1 MPLWQGLAKAV
12 DNELDS
18 RDLNAM
24 KAGSI
29 GKFTSHQ
36 NDAILI
42 AGLVCACFSL
52 VAAFLA
58 LRWFILMKRLF
69 RHRLVLFLIAS
80 DAFKATWYFIFAVVA
95 FANGP
100 VSTKSGFCQ
109 ASGFFL
115 LFAVSSADYAIL
127 LIAVHTMI
135 SIFKPKSKVGA
146 EGGLYPIRNWIYIFW
161 LGPPLLMASLA
172 FINENSAYTTSGT
185 YCYLPKRPF
194 WYRLALSWVP
204 RYLIIT
210 TIVIMYLSIYIYVRV
225 KFKSFHNIMVSD
237 SEADTDRTSRHSRI
251 ISSHDQTT
259 DTQPIPMPASDQRP
273 RPSALRL
280 HSFHSALGSPKAVG
294 FEQAPWDAMSFITYK
309 ALQDTNTTNA
319 VTTEDFAMTGAGSDN
334 SGETEVAPDEGAQPD
349 TRKTSE
355 VPTMDTSY
363 TGDTVATRSTV
374 RTIPETDRRR
384 PNDPLRDTRI
394 AIKRQLRFLF
404 IYPLIYILMWSFPFA
419 YHALTYDDY
428 YVAHPVFWL
437 AIVQT
442 IMLSLQAGVDSIVFS
457 WREKPWRRIDDN
469 SRYSIPFLSQ
479 KGKELVTGSRQGSKT
494 RSAPGSFDAEAD
506 PTKSN
511 RSSLWWEAE
520 GRKRRDSIWLG
531 TDSGAKTSLK
541 TSQPS
546 SPRPDTIEEA

>member
-1 MPLWQGLAKAV
+1 
-12 DNELDS
+12 
-18 RDLNAM
+18 M
-24 KAGSI
+24 K
-29 GKFTSHQ
+29 K
-36 NDAILI
+36 
-42 AGLVCACFSL
+42 
-52 VAAFLA
+52 
-58 LRWFILMKRLF
+58 LF
-69 RHRLVLFLIAS
+69 RHRLVLFLITS

-100 VSTKSGFCQ
+100 VSTTSGFCQ

-115 LFAVSSADYAIL
+115 LFAVSSADFAIL
-127 LIAVHTMI
+127 LIAMHTMM
-135 SIFKPKSKVGA
+135 SIFKPKSQVEA
-146 EGGLYPIRNWIYIFW
+146 EGGLYPLRNWIYLLW

-172 FINENSAYTTSGT
+172 FVNEHSAYTTSGT

-194 WYRLALSWVP
+194 WYRLALSWIP

-210 TIVIMYLSIYIYVRV
+210 TIVTMYLSIYIYIRV

-237 SEADTDRTSRHSRI
+237 SENDTAPTSKRSGI
-251 ISSHDQTT
+251 MSSHKQTA
-259 DTQPIPMPASDQRP
+259 DTQPASMPASDPPP

-280 HSFHSALGSPKAVG
+280 HSFHSALGSRKAVG
-294 FEQAPWDAMSFITYK
+294 FEEAPWDAMNFITSK
-309 ALQDTNTTNA
+309 PLQDATTTNA
-319 VTTEDFAMTGAGSDN
+319 ITAEDIAMTGAGLENPDD
-334 SGETEVAPDEGAQPD
+334 TEVAPAEGAQLE

-355 VPTMDTSY
+355 VPTMDTSC
-363 TGDTVATRSTV
+363 TGDTAATSST
-374 RTIPETDRRR
+374 TKAIPETDRRR

-442 IMLSLQAGVDSIVFS
+442 VMLSLQAGVDSVVFS

-469 SRYSIPFLSQ
+469 SRYSIPFLCR
-479 KGKELVTGSRQGSKT
+479 KGKQLFIGSRQESKT
-494 RSAPGSFDAEAD
+494 TSAADSYHAAAD
-506 PTKSN
+506 PAKSN
-511 RSSLWWEAE
+511 CSSLWWEAE

-531 TDSGAKTSLK
+531 TDSTAKMSSK
-541 TSQPS
+541 TSQPA
-546 SPRPDTIEEA
+546 SPRPDALEE